1 MSIIEKLETELIKA
15 LKSGEKEKVVVLRGL
30 KSDIKYKKIDKGEEL
45 TNEEVIDVL
54 SANTKKIRDSIE
66 QFEKADRP
74 ELVTKEKFGLEVI
87 SKYLPEQIGEVELRG
102 IVRQAVEESGAES
115 PQQMG
120 LVMKIVMPKIK
131 GRADGKLV
139 SKLAVEFLAK

>member
-1 MSIIEKLETELIKA
+1 MSVIEKIDIELIKA
-15 LKSGEKEKVVVLRGL
+15 LKSGDKEKVVVLRGL

-45 TNEEVIDVL
+45 TNEEVIAVL
-54 SANTKKIRDSIE
+54 SVNTKKIRDSIE
-66 QFEKADRP
+66 QFDKADRQD
-74 ELVTKEKFGLEVI
+74 LVTKERAALKII
-87 SKYLPEQIGEVELRG
+87 SEYLPEQLGEEELRG
-102 IVRQAVEESGAES
+102 IVKQAVAESGAES

-139 SKLAVEFLAK
+139 SKLATEFLAK

>member
-54 SANTKKIRDSIE
+54 SLNTKKIRDSIE
-66 QFEKADRP
+66 QFGKGGREDLVIKEKAA
-74 ELVTKEKFGLEVI
+74 LKII
-87 SKYLPEQIGEVELRG
+87 SEYLPEQIGEEELRG
-102 IVRQAVEESGAES
+102 IVKQAVEESGAES

>member
-45 TNEEVIDVL
+45 TDEEVIDVL
-54 SANTKKIRDSIE
+54 SVNTKKIRDSIE
-66 QFEKADRP
+66 QFGKGGREDLVIKEKAA
-74 ELVTKEKFGLEVI
+74 LKII
-87 SKYLPEQIGEVELRG
+87 SEYLPEQIGEEELRG
-102 IVRQAVEESGAES
+102 IVKQAVEESGAES

>member
-54 SANTKKIRDSIE
+54 SSNTKKIRDSIE
-66 QFEKADRP
+66 QFGKGGREDLVIKEKAA
-74 ELVTKEKFGLEVI
+74 LEII
-87 SKYLPEQIGEVELRG
+87 SEYLPEQIGEEELRG
-102 IVRQAVEESGAES
+102 IVKQAVEESGAES

-139 SKLAVEFLAK
+139 SKLATEFLAK